1 MGLIILI
8 KKNPQFSVIND
19 RRKAKRYP
27 NPVIQA
33 IAVLSRSVYLQCGL
47 HVLSVYQL
55 QEMGLDWIHS
65 DNVGLFQMVF
75 DKVNNVVGPVKS
87 APKSVIHINEKD
99 IKYVSYELTGPR
111 AQDIL
116 SYDAPP
122 VKEFSTF
129 TWDNIEYRVYIG
141 KGVKKF
147 ELPLPIIY
155 QLYVRDYLSTWRPNA
170 FQTEG
175 YYEDNKVYSIWSLDV
190 HQQQWQSVLGLIDR
204 ETLLIAPGDG
214 VGVISRMWNG
224 PVIAGDNY
232 IFDYTDKN
240 VRKESIVNTLMRGL
254 RSSCRNK
261 VIVLSYVAVFLS
273 DLEWKIISDWKI
285 PVYILDFNSVIRSDL
300 GNCHLLGRGLVAYGD
315 SVSTISYVAETR
327 AKNARVLYTE
337 NLIRV
342 NNVYC
347 TEMSIPIEY
356 LFAMNNTR
364 LFLVPD
370 EITMKIFSSAGM
382 IAKVYEDE
390 YITPL
395 ANNIPNLLDLLEKF
409 PKVYFAPIGR
419 TIDCIECVNL
429 GFGNLMMCRTVY
441 ETSIH
446 FNTSALL
453 GNVNFYDV
461 GERRFF
467 FIISINQ
474 YHLSMNF

>member
-1 MGLIILI
+1 MTSVFNQAFKACIGFIDKPLYAENDNQISEIKKYGFDYSN

-33 IAVLSRSVYLQCGL
+33 MAVLSRSVYLQCGL
-47 HVLSVYQL
+47 HILSVYQL

-87 APKSVIHINEKD
+87 APKSVIHIKEKD

-122 VKEFSTF
+122 IKEFSTF
-129 TWDNIEYRVYIG
+129 TWDSTEYRVYIG
-141 KGVKKF
+141 KGVRKF

-190 HQQQWQSVLGLIDR
+190 HQQQWQSVLGLIDK

-364 LFLVPD
+364 LFFVPD

-395 ANNIPNLLDLLEKF
+395 ANNIPNLLDLLKKISQGIF
-409 PKVYFAPIGR
+409 CSYR
-419 TIDCIECVNL
+419 TH
-429 GFGNLMMCRTVY
+429 Y
-441 ETSIH
+441 
-446 FNTSALL
+446 
-453 GNVNFYDV
+453 
-461 GERRFF
+461 
-467 FIISINQ
+467 
-474 YHLSMNF
+474 